1 MPKVILVVI
10 DGCRPDALEQTDTP
24 TIDDLIS
31 RGSSTMQALTV
42 EPTISLP
49 VHFSLFTSL
58 SPQDHNVTT
67 NTGSPQLSSAA
78 RSLMEVVKYNRLA
91 TAAIYS
97 WELLRNLSPPF
108 ALDASFYLDTNEKE
122 YTDKDI
128 MHAAIQMV
136 NRQHPDFCFIYL
148 EGVDQAGHAFGW
160 MSEPYLAA
168 VQEADNAIGKL
179 LEALEENGLDE
190 EYTIIVQSDHGGD
203 GHLHLQPVE
212 NVIFI
217 PWIVA
222 GKEIRLGHKI
232 QSPVSIIDTA
242 PTVARLLGILPHY
255 TWKGRAPDEIFITK
269 NG

>member
-10 DGCRPDALEQTDTP
+10 DGCRPDALEQADTP
-24 TIDDLIS
+24 TIEDLIS
-31 RGSSTMQALTV
+31 SGSSTMQALTV

-49 VHFSLFTSL
+49 AHFSLFTSL

-78 RSLMEVVKYNRLA
+78 RSLMEVVKYNQLT

-122 YTDKDI
+122 YTDTDI
-128 MHAAIQMV
+128 MGAAIQMV
-136 NRQHPDFCFIYL
+136 NRLNPDFCFIYL

-160 MSEPYLAA
+160 MSDPYLAA
-168 VQEADNAIGKL
+168 VQKADNAIGKL
-179 LEALEENGLDE
+179 MEALVENGLDE
-190 EYTIIVQSDHGGD
+190 EYAIIVQSDHGGD

-222 GKEIRLGHKI
+222 GEGIRPGHKI

-255 TWKGRAPDEIFITK
+255 TWKGRAPDEIFITQ